1 MPCGGVC
8 VFQGQLLIPSVKM
21 TEIDQ
26 GMESHKACSQCH
38 TFYYGRDRLEQFDGE
53 DHDICNQCTS
63 SSAAQHKSLKESA
76 LANNQR
82 HGSSKKKKN
91 IQFADEKEGVQKGNE
106 GEVEM
111 SDFKLKTHKII
122 EEEYMRKEE
131 VEEGEICSDM
141 DDEKPSKKRKAQARS
156 NLKEKRQDDDDD
168 YDVVLPKRSK
178 KEVVKQPKKRIR
190 NKKKPPSPQPLM
202 TVANQVSPS
211 KDVTASS
218 HMGTSTIDH
227 GLTTPLSSTLCVVS
241 DGSSHNMLVQ
251 KGQDLI
257 HCFFDLKKIVPEKC
271 DLVMTVKL

>member
-1 MPCGGVC
+1 
-8 VFQGQLLIPSVKM
+8 M
-21 TEIDQ
+21 TEIDK

-53 DHDICNQCTS
+53 DHRICNQCSS
-63 SSAAQHKSLKESA
+63 SSAAQQKSLKESA

-82 HGSSKKKKN
+82 HGSLKKKKN
-91 IQFADEKEGVQKGNE
+91 IQFADEKEKGKKE
-106 GEVEM
+106 DEEEVEM
-111 SDFKLKTHKII
+111 SDFKAKTHKII
-122 EEEYMRKEE
+122 EEEYMKKDEE
-131 VEEGEICSDM
+131 ESFSDM
-141 DDEKPSKKRKAQARS
+141 DDEKVSKKRKAQAKG
-156 NLKEKRQDDDDD
+156 LDDHDNDE

-190 NKKKPPSPQPLM
+190 NKKKPLSPSPQALV

-227 GLTTPLSSTLCVVS
+227 GVTTPLSSTMCVVS